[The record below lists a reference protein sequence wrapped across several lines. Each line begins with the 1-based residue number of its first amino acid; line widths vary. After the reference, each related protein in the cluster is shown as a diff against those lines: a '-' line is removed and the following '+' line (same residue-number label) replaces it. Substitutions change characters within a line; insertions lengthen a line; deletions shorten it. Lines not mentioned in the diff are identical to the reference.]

1 MSASEDELSQLWM
14 VPYADLMSTLVLLFM
29 SLFAY
34 SYSTRGPA
42 VEKALARMESDVSKP
57 QDKAQAQ
64 ERVAETDIAVKLEQ
78 ELDRL
83 KLKDFG
89 VEVNART
96 VRLTLPSPVLFAE
109 GSTRLSPRAGE
120 VLGALARV
128 AGPYPNPILVEGHTD
143 DVPIAG
149 GRFRSNFE
157 LSAGRSFSV
166 IEYFIA
172 AGMPAGRFHARG
184 YGEHRPVA
192 SNETPEGRARNRRI
206 EISLVRELREGTA
219 L

>member
-1 MSASEDELSQLWM
+1 MNDEDLSQLWM

-34 SYSTRGPA
+34 SYSSRGPE
-42 VEKALARMESDVSKP
+42 VEKALARMEQDVSTP
-57 QDKAQAQ
+57 QDKASAA
-64 ERVAETDIAVKLEQ
+64 ERVAETDIAVKMKA
-78 ELDRL
+78 ELDQL

-89 VEVNART
+89 IEVTART
-96 VRLTLPSPVLFAE
+96 VKLTLPSPVLFSE
-109 GSTRLSPRAGE
+109 GSVRLSPEAGA
-120 VLGALARV
+120 VLGALAKLT
-128 AGPYPNPILVEGHTD
+128 AQYPNPILVEGHTD
-143 DVPIAG
+143 DVPIVG

-172 AGMPAGRFHARG
+172 AGLPPGRFHARG
-184 YGEHRPVA
+184 FGEHRPVA
-192 SNETPEGRARNRRI
+192 SNESSAGRARNRRI
-206 EISLVRELREGTA
+206 EISLVRELREGAA

>member
-1 MSASEDELSQLWM
+1 MGDEDLSQLWM

-34 SYSTRGPA
+34 SYTSRGPE
-42 VEKALARMESDVSKP
+42 VEKALARMEQDVSSPK
-57 QDKAQAQ
+57 DQASAA
-64 ERVAETDIAVKLEQ
+64 ERVAETDIAVKMKQ
-78 ELDRL
+78 ELDHL

-89 VEVNART
+89 IEVTART
-96 VRLTLPSPVLFAE
+96 VRLTLPSPVLFSE
-109 GSTRLSPRAGE
+109 GSVRLSPEAGA
-120 VLGALARV
+120 VLGALAKLT
-128 AGPYPNPILVEGHTD
+128 AQYPNPILVEGHTD
-143 DVPIAG
+143 DVPIVG

-172 AGMPAGRFHARG
+172 AGLPPGRFHARG
-184 YGEHRPVA
+184 FGEHRPVA
-192 SNETPEGRARNRRI
+192 SNETPAGRARNRRI
-206 EISLVRELREGTA
+206 EISLVRELREGAA

>member
-1 MSASEDELSQLWM
+1 MNDEDLSQLWM

-34 SYSTRGPA
+34 SYSSRGPE
-42 VEKALARMESDVSKP
+42 VEKALARMEQDVSTPK
-57 QDKAQAQ
+57 DKASAA
-64 ERVAETDIAVKLEQ
+64 ERVAETDIAVKMKA
-78 ELDRL
+78 ELDHL

-89 VEVNART
+89 IEVTART
-96 VRLTLPSPVLFAE
+96 VKLTLPSPVLFSE
-109 GSTRLSPRAGE
+109 GSVRLSPEAGA
-120 VLGALARV
+120 VLGALAKLT
-128 AGPYPNPILVEGHTD
+128 AQYPNPILVEGHTD
-143 DVPIAG
+143 DVPIVG

-172 AGMPAGRFHARG
+172 AGLPPGRFHARG
-184 YGEHRPVA
+184 FGEHRPVA
-192 SNETPEGRARNRRI
+192 SNETPSGRARNRRI
-206 EISLVRELREGTA
+206 EISLVRELREGAA